1 MDQFQDN
8 VRVVTNG
15 CNYVT
20 LELTRLH
27 NMLKVRERELEGK
40 IHCVHAIIHR
50 RKECVVHVILMMH
63 IHVQRI
69 ECTCTLYM

>member
-27 NMLKVRERELEGK
+27 NMLKVRERESWRGRY
-40 IHCVHAIIHR
+40 I
-50 RKECVVHVILMMH
+50 
-63 IHVQRI
+63 
-69 ECTCTLYM
+69 YMQ